1 MSRPH
6 TPPTLAQG
14 RVPLYQDESLEP
26 LLPAAGSGAIIQK
39 KRGYRFS
46 VDALLLAALAA
57 HYRYTSKTK
66 YLDIGTGCGIVP
78 LLLAAVHEHLHG
90 YGVEIQEAVAD
101 MARRNCTLRGVDDR
115 ISILCMDVKAL
126 PDRFQSGSFD
136 VITSNPPYRTVTSGR
151 INPDAQKAVARHE
164 IHVTLGELLSIVAFL
179 LRPKGTFFLVYPAG
193 RCAEL
198 IAGLR
203 RVRLQPK
210 RLRPVYPDPAHTAR
224 LVLVEAHLGGGDE
237 TVLEQPLFIRDQ
249 SGEYSP
255 EMQQIYEG
263 RLDTMRLRTAQGSR
277 VGA

>member
-1 MSRPH
+1 MSRSHASP
-6 TPPTLAQG
+6 AVSQA
-14 RVPLYQDESLEP
+14 RVPIYRDESLEP
-26 LLPAAGSGAIIQK
+26 LLPDAGGGAIIQK

-57 HYRYTSKTK
+57 RYRYTSKTK

-78 LLLAAVHEHLHG
+78 LLLATAHEHLHG
-90 YGVEIQEAVAD
+90 YGVEIQEALAN
-101 MARRNCTLRGVDDR
+101 MARRNCILRGVDDR
-115 ISILCMDVKAL
+115 ITILCMDVKAL
-126 PDRFQSGSFD
+126 PGRFQSGSFD
-136 VITSNPPYRTVTSGR
+136 VITSNPPYRAVTSGR

-164 IHVTLGELLSIVAFL
+164 IHITLAELLSIVAFL
-179 LRPKGTFFLVYPAG
+179 LRPKGVFFLVYPAG

-203 RVRLQPK
+203 QVRLQPK

-237 TVLEQPLFIRDQ
+237 TFVEQPLFIRDQ
-249 SGEYSP
+249 SGEYSR
-255 EMQQIYEG
+255 EMQQIYGG
-263 RLDTMRLRTAQGSR
+263 RFETMRLKRTPGSR